1 MLEIEQNSD
10 DRVALAEV
18 FARDMKDLGQ
28 AIAELFQVLAVDLR
42 HAPTFRTLVSLYDR
56 AGDRDRV
63 ARVLTVLDMLGYSEE
78 AERQYL
84 TNLRARVAG
93 RPRVRGLTDD
103 LRDQFVLAPGM
114 QGPFLEVF
122 QFVTEALLQYY
133 PLTYVG
139 ETPTP
144 LVPGENP
151 ALTAAIDDTLRLFG
165 VTADVVLATK
175 VPGSTMSV
183 EAQPKPVVVIDRSY
197 ATLPDQE
204 LRFLLGR
211 CIEPLRGNYGLL
223 MRLAPS
229 QRKEVGNLLLQL
241 LLPESQREP
250 AAQEFARAL
259 PRKVLKALEKVPLSG
274 SVMPDATD
282 WFVSLGRACDR
293 AGLLACDDVSAAVR
307 MLARL
312 SGQEL
317 LLGTA
322 GEVAL
327 GAVGEG
333 ADLVRYYLSDDYHR
347 LHLAMTGA

>member
-1 MLEIEQNSD
+1 
-10 DRVALAEV
+10 V
-18 FARDMKDLGQ
+18 
-28 AIAELFQVLAVDLR
+28 
-42 HAPTFRTLVSLYDR
+42 TLYDR
-56 AGDRDRV
+56 AGERDRV
-63 ARVLTVLDMLGYSEE
+63 TRVLTVLDMLGYAEE

-84 TNLRARVAG
+84 ANLRPRMAG
-93 RPRVRGLTDD
+93 RARVRGLTDE
-103 LRDQFVLAPGM
+103 LRDQFVLAPGV
-114 QGPFLEVF
+114 QGAFHEVF
-122 QFVTEALLQYY
+122 QLVNEMLLQYY

-139 ETPTP
+139 EGPQP

-151 ALTAAIDDTLRLFG
+151 GLTAAIDDTLKLFG
-165 VTADVVLATK
+165 INADVVLATK
-175 VPGSTMSV
+175 VPGCTMSV
-183 EAQPKPVVVIDRSY
+183 EAQPKPVVVIDRIY

-211 CIEPLRGNYGLL
+211 SIEPLRGNYGLL

-274 SVMPDATD
+274 SVMPDPTD
-282 WFVSLGRACDR
+282 WFLSLARSCDR
-293 AGLLACDDVSAAVR
+293 AGLLTGDDISAAVR

-347 LHLAMTGA
+347 VQLAMSGGM